1 MPDDT
6 DDRFQQHEEM
16 LQDVPRLRVAQHRIE
31 RIDRSLEHIHRTLTQ
46 VEMTQARLKTL
57 VARVCVCKNTGR
69 TRRRRR

>member
-31 RIDRSLEHIHRTLTQ
+31 RIDRSLEHIHRTLTH
-46 VEMTQARLKTL
+46 VEKTQARIF
-57 VARVCVCKNTGR
+57 A
-69 TRRRRR
+69 